1 MVRILIAGEL
11 NPDLILRDYSSF
23 PRLGHEVVVEDMTLT
38 LGSASA
44 ICAVGL
50 ARLGDDVAI
59 LGKVGC
65 DDWGAFCCEFLS
77 RAGVDVSTVIHDPAV
92 RTGLTVSVTS
102 GKDRALITYLG
113 AIENLRVTEFELPH
127 GFTHLHISSYF
138 LQRGLRLGC
147 RELFAEAHRRGWT
160 TSLDP
165 GCDPTGEWSSN
176 ILDTLEEVD
185 IFLPNEVELAGVAG
199 TADPE
204 RALRRL
210 QNGRTLTVA
219 KLGARGCAALE
230 DGQMLRA
237 PALPVRPVDTTG
249 AGDSFDAGFLHAW
262 LGGRTLM
269 ESLRFAAVCGAVST
283 QGNGG
288 TGRQASAEEAEE
300 RLRELAWH

>member
-11 NPDLILRDYSSF
+11 NPDLILRDFNQF
-23 PRLGHEVVVEDMTLT
+23 PKLGHEVVVEDISLT

-50 ARLGDDVAI
+50 ARLGDDVSI

-65 DDWGAFCCEFLS
+65 DSWGDFCCDFLR
-77 RAGVDVSTVIHDPAV
+77 RAGVDVSTVIHDPGV

-102 GKDRALITYLG
+102 GRDRALITYLG
-113 AIENLRVTEFELPH
+113 AIENLKASEIQLPF

-138 LQRGLRLGC
+138 LQRGLRAGCLG
-147 RELFAEAHRRGWT
+147 LFTEAHRRGWT

-165 GCDPTGEWSSN
+165 GCDPSGEWGTD

-185 IFLPNEVELAGVAG
+185 VFLPNEVELAGVSG
-199 TADPE
+199 VDDPE

-219 KLGARGCAALE
+219 KLGARGCMALE
-230 DGQMLRA
+230 GRRLIQS
-237 PALPVRPVDTTG
+237 PALRVSPVDTTG

-262 LGGRTLM
+262 LGGRPLVQA
-269 ESLRFAAVCGAVST
+269 LRFAVVCGGVST
-283 QGNGG
+283 QGSGG
-288 TGRQASAEEAEE
+288 TGCQASAEEAEE
-300 RLRELAWH
+300 KLRELAWH

>member
-11 NPDLILRDYSSF
+11 NPDLILRDFNKF
-23 PRLGHEVVVEDMTLT
+23 PRLGHEVVVDDMALT

-50 ARLGDDVAI
+50 ARLGDAVSI

-65 DDWGAFCCEFLS
+65 DGWGDFCCDFLRRS
-77 RAGVDVSTVIHDPAV
+77 GVDISTVIHDPAV
-92 RTGLTVSVTS
+92 RTGLTVSITS
-102 GKDRALITYLG
+102 AADRALITYLG
-113 AIENLRVTEFELPH
+113 AIENLKASEIQLPH

-138 LQRGLRLGC
+138 LQRGLRAGCLG
-147 RELFAEAHRRGWT
+147 LFREAHSRGWT

-165 GCDPTGEWSSN
+165 GCDPTDEWGSD

-185 IFLPNEVELAGVAG
+185 IFLPNEVELAGISRLS
-199 TADPE
+199 DPE

-219 KLGARGCAALE
+219 KLGARGCMTL
-230 DGQMLRA
+230 DGGRVIHA
-237 PALPVRPVDTTG
+237 PALRVRPIDTTG

-269 ESLRFAAVCGAVST
+269 QALRFAVVCGGVST
-283 QGNGG
+283 QGSGG
-288 TGRQASAEEAEE
+288 TGCQASEEEAEE
-300 RLRELAWH
+300 KLRELAWH